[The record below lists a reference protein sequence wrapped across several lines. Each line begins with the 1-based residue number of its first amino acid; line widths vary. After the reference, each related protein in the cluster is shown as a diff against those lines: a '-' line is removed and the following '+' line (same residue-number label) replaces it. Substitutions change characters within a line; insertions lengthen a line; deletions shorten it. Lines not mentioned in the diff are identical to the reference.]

1 MPWARGDTAAISYL
15 RPHDPYFFPSP
26 FLLLPF
32 GATGLASVQ
41 TTASDAG
48 LGPRLDQA
56 ASDPALRPLKT
67 VVVARDGR
75 VLIERGFRGHSPSE
89 STNIKSAS
97 KSIISALVGIAI
109 DKGLLAGPDQK
120 IAPILKA
127 DLPSSPDPRLND
139 ITISNL
145 LSMQAGLDRMSG
157 PNYGRW
163 VSSRNWVRF
172 ALSQSFVDQPGREM
186 LYSTASTHL
195 LSAILTKVSGRSTLA
210 LAREWLGPVEGFRIG
225 AWERDPQGIYLGGN
239 QMAMSAR
246 SLLAFGE
253 LYRNGG
259 RTTQGVQV
267 VPADWIVQSW
277 QHRTNSRFSGDEY
290 GYGWFTREIGGEQV
304 HFAWGY
310 GGQMLYIVAAL
321 DLTVVM
327 TSEESGP
334 SARNGYR
341 DLLRGLLADIIGIV
355 RAASPQRR
363 AEIEEFW
370 KTRAHSETRGLP
382 KA

>member
-1 MPWARGDTAAISYL
+1 MIKQLVLG
-15 RPHDPYFFPSP
+15 
-26 FLLLPF
+26 LLLLFLPV
-32 GATGLASVQ
+32 AALAHQQAVSVS
-41 TTASDAG
+41 AF
-48 LGPRLDQA
+48 LDSLA
-56 ASDPALRPLKT
+56 RRDELRPLKT
-67 VVVARDGR
+67 IVVARDGQ
-75 VLIERGFRGHSPSE
+75 VVAEQGYRGHSPSE

-109 DKGLLAGPDQK
+109 GKGLLEGTDQK
-120 IAPILKA
+120 IAPILKD
-127 DLPSSPDPRLND
+127 DLPDQPDPRLND
-139 ITISNL
+139 VTIGNL

-157 PNYGRW
+157 QNYGRW

-172 ALSQSFVDQPGREM
+172 ALSQPFVDQPGGEM

-195 LSAILTKVSGRSTLA
+195 LSAILTKVGGKSTLA
-210 LAREWLGPVEGFRIG
+210 LARDWLGPVKGFRIG

-259 RTTQGVQV
+259 RTADGKQV
-267 VPADWIVQSW
+267 VPAEWIVQSW

-290 GYGWFTREIGGEQV
+290 GYGWFTRQIGGEEV

-310 GGQMLYIVAAL
+310 GGQMLYIVPSL
-321 DLTVVM
+321 NLTVAM

-341 DLLRGLLADIIGIV
+341 DSLHDLLAEIITTV
-355 RAASPQRR
+355 RA
-363 AEIEEFW
+363 I
-370 KTRAHSETRGLP
+370 
-382 KA
+382 

>member
-1 MPWARGDTAAISYL
+1 MSCRLTERQVANARIIKFHVRVNRRPSLLIYQAAALAHRSMIKRLVLS
-15 RPHDPYFFPSP
+15 
-26 FLLLPF
+26 LLLLVPF
-32 GATGLASVQ
+32 DAVAQQQNDAVAALLDNLANR
-41 TTASDAG
+41 DE
-48 LGPRLDQA
+48 LK
-56 ASDPALRPLKT
+56 PLKT
-67 VVVARDGR
+67 VIVARDGR
-75 VLIERGFRGHSPSE
+75 IVAEHGYRGHTPLE

-109 DKGLLAGPDQK
+109 SKGLLEGPDQK

-127 DLPSSPDPRLND
+127 DLPASADPRLNE
-139 ITISNL
+139 ITIGNL
-145 LSMQAGLDRMSG
+145 LSMQAGLDRLSG

-172 ALSQSFVDQPGREM
+172 ALSQPFVDQPGGAM
-186 LYSTASTHL
+186 LYSTASTHI
-195 LSAILTKVSGRSTLA
+195 LSAILTKVGGRSTLA
-210 LAREWLGPVEGFRIG
+210 LAREWLGPVEGFHIG

-259 RTTQGVQV
+259 RTTDGRQV
-267 VPADWIVQSW
+267 VPADWVGQSW
-277 QHRTNSRFSGDEY
+277 QRRTNSRFSGDDY
-290 GYGWFTREIGGEQV
+290 GYGWFTRQIDGEEV

-310 GGQMLYIVAAL
+310 GGQMLYIVPSL

-327 TSEESGP
+327 TSQESGP

-341 DLLRGLLADIIGIV
+341 DALHDLLGEIISTV
-355 RAASPQRR
+355 RAA
-363 AEIEEFW
+363 
-370 KTRAHSETRGLP
+370 
-382 KA
+382 

>member
-1 MPWARGDTAAISYL
+1 MIKHLAL
-15 RPHDPYFFPSP
+15 C
-26 FLLLPF
+26 LLLLLVPV
-32 GATGLASVQ
+32 AALAQQPERSV
-41 TTASDAG
+41 SDLLDG
-48 LGPRLDQA
+48 LGSRDEMK
-56 ASDPALRPLKT
+56 PLKT

-75 VLIERGFRGHSPSE
+75 VVAEHGYRGHTPSE

-109 DKGLLAGPDQK
+109 GKGLLEGPDQK

-127 DLPSSPDPRLND
+127 DLPASPDARLND
-139 ITISNL
+139 ITIGNL

-172 ALSQSFVDQPGREM
+172 ALSQPFVDQPGGEM

-195 LSAILTKVSGRSTLA
+195 LSAILTKVGGKSTLA

-259 RTTQGVQV
+259 RTVDGKPV
-267 VPADWIVQSW
+267 VPADWVTQSW
-277 QHRTNSRFSGDEY
+277 QSRTNSRFSGDEY
-290 GYGWFTREIGGEQV
+290 GYGWFTRQIGGEQV

-310 GGQMLYIVAAL
+310 GGQMLYIVPSL
-321 DLTVVM
+321 NLTVVM

-341 DLLRGLLADIIGIV
+341 DTLHGLLADIIDTV
-355 RAASPQRR
+355 RAA
-363 AEIEEFW
+363 
-370 KTRAHSETRGLP
+370 
-382 KA
+382 

>member
-1 MPWARGDTAAISYL
+1 MIRILS
-15 RPHDPYFFPSP
+15 
-26 FLLLPF
+26 LLLLLCLPLD
-32 GATGLASVQ
+32 ATGPAAAQS
-41 TTASDAG
+41 TASAVGG
-48 LGPRLDQA
+48 LGPRLDRV
-56 ASDPALRPLKT
+56 ASDPAMRPLKT
-67 VVVARDGR
+67 VIVARDGR
-75 VLIERGFRGHSPSE
+75 VLSERGFRGHSPSE

-109 DKGLLAGPDQK
+109 DKGPLIGPDQK

-127 DLPSSPDPRLND
+127 DLPVTPDPRIND
-139 ITISNL
+139 ITIGNL

-172 ALSQSFVDQPGREM
+172 ALSQPFVDQPGGEM

-195 LSAILTKVSGRSTLA
+195 LSAILTKVGRRPTLV
-210 LAREWLGPVEGFRIG
+210 LAREWLGPVDGFRIG

-259 RTTQGVQV
+259 KTADGRQI
-267 VPADWIVQSW
+267 VPADWIAQSW
-277 QHRTNSRFSGDEY
+277 QQRTNSRFSGDEY
-290 GYGWFTREIGGEQV
+290 GYGWFTRQIGGEQV

-310 GGQMLYIVAAL
+310 GGQMLYIVPSL

-341 DLLRGLLADIIGIV
+341 DLLHGLLADIIGSV
-355 RAASPQRR
+355 RAA
-363 AEIEEFW
+363 
-370 KTRAHSETRGLP
+370 
-382 KA
+382 

>member
-1 MPWARGDTAAISYL
+1 MIRLLS
-15 RPHDPYFFPSP
+15 
-26 FLLLPF
+26 LLLLFCLPLA
-32 GATGLASVQ
+32 ATGPAAAQS
-41 TTASDAG
+41 TASGVSG
-48 LGPRLDQA
+48 LGPRLDHA
-56 ASDPALRPLKT
+56 ASDPAMRPLKT
-67 VVVARDGR
+67 VIVARDGR
-75 VLIERGFRGHSPSE
+75 VLGERGFHGHSPSE

-109 DKGLLAGPDQK
+109 DKGLLKGPDQK

-127 DLPSSPDPRLND
+127 DLPVTPDPRIND
-139 ITISNL
+139 ITIGNL

-172 ALSQSFVDQPGREM
+172 ALSQPFIDQPGGEM

-195 LSAILTKVSGRSTLA
+195 LSAILTKVGGQSTLA
-210 LAREWLGPVEGFRIG
+210 LAHEWLGPVEGFRIG

-259 RTTQGVQV
+259 KTADGRQI
-267 VPADWIVQSW
+267 VPADWISQSW
-277 QHRTNSRFSGDEY
+277 QQRTNSRFSGDEY
-290 GYGWFTREIGGEQV
+290 GYGWFTRQIGGEQV

-310 GGQMLYIVAAL
+310 GGQMLYIVPSL

-341 DLLRGLLADIIGIV
+341 DLLHDLLADIIGAV
-355 RAASPQRR
+355 RAA
-363 AEIEEFW
+363 
-370 KTRAHSETRGLP
+370 
-382 KA
+382 

>member
-1 MPWARGDTAAISYL
+1 MRMIKRLALCLSL
-15 RPHDPYFFPSP
+15 
-26 FLLLPF
+26 LLLPAAALAQQRESSV
-32 GATGLASVQ
+32 ATL
-41 TTASDAG
+41 
-48 LGPRLDQA
+48 LD
-56 ASDPALRPLKT
+56 SLESRDELKPLKT

-75 VLIERGFRGHSPSE
+75 VVAEHGYGGHTPSE

-109 DKGLLAGPDQK
+109 EKGLLEGPNQR

-139 ITISNL
+139 ITIGNL

-157 PNYGRW
+157 ANYGRW

-172 ALSQSFVDQPGREM
+172 ALSQPFVDQPGGEM

-195 LSAILTKVSGRSTLA
+195 LSAILTKVGGKSTLA

-259 RTTQGVQV
+259 STHDGKQV

-277 QHRTNSRFSGDEY
+277 QHRTNSRFSGDDY
-290 GYGWFTREIGGEQV
+290 GYGWFSRQIGGEQV

-310 GGQMLYIVAAL
+310 GGQMLYIVPSL
-321 DLTVVM
+321 ELTVVM
-327 TSEESGP
+327 TSQESGP

-341 DLLRGLLADIIGIV
+341 DSLHDLLADIISAV
-355 RAASPQRR
+355 RAA
-363 AEIEEFW
+363 
-370 KTRAHSETRGLP
+370 
-382 KA
+382 

>member
-1 MPWARGDTAAISYL
+1 MIKHLAL
-15 RPHDPYFFPSP
+15 C
-26 FLLLPF
+26 LLLLLIPVV
-32 GATGLASVQ
+32 ALAQQPERSV
-41 TTASDAG
+41 SDLLDS
-48 LGPRLDQA
+48 LGSRDEMK
-56 ASDPALRPLKT
+56 PLKT

-75 VLIERGFRGHSPSE
+75 VVAEHGYRGHTPSE

-109 DKGLLAGPDQK
+109 GKGLLEGPDQK

-127 DLPSSPDPRLND
+127 DLPASPDARLND
-139 ITISNL
+139 ITIGNL

-172 ALSQSFVDQPGREM
+172 ALSQPFVDQPGGEM

-195 LSAILTKVSGRSTLA
+195 LSAILTKVGRKSTLA
-210 LAREWLGPVEGFRIG
+210 LAREWLGPVEGFHIG

-259 RTTQGVQV
+259 RTVDGKPV
-267 VPADWIVQSW
+267 VPADWVTQSW
-277 QHRTNSRFSGDEY
+277 QSRTNSRFSGDEY
-290 GYGWFTREIGGEQV
+290 GYGWFTRQIGGEQV

-310 GGQMLYIVAAL
+310 GGQMLYIVPSL
-321 DLTVVM
+321 NLTVVM

-341 DLLRGLLADIIGIV
+341 DTLHGLLADIIGTV
-355 RAASPQRR
+355 RAA
-363 AEIEEFW
+363 
-370 KTRAHSETRGLP
+370 
-382 KA
+382 